1 MTYEAW
7 RCTFQSAEQAALA
20 AYSKVEELTQRVA
33 ELEAE
38 RAERE
43 KQKPVA
49 WVHAPKKKP
58 ALKTLSFSAEPTR
71 LQKAVGFVSSPLY
84 TAPPITSPVRL
95 TNQDFDRMYNEAGF
109 EPNEMREAAEHMF
122 DAIQSAVLRANGFTS
137 DHPAR
142 PLELVGLRGCNSLH
156 GGAREPDPCIYRMR
170 TTDPGC
176 TGCAERDE
184 DQAAE
189 AGG

>member
-38 RAERE
+38 RAERGRE
-43 KQKPVA
+43 KPVA
-49 WVHAPKKKP
+49 WLDKSTDERPGDTVWLPGD
-58 ALKTLSFSAEPTR
+58 LKGMDTSWL
-71 LQKAVGFVSSPLY
+71 VPLY
-84 TAPPITSPVRL
+84 AALPITSPVRL
-95 TNQDFDRMYNEAGF
+95 TDEQVETTARNHGTGGWQTLADMTTFAR
-109 EPNEMREAAEHMF
+109 
-122 DAIQSAVLRANGFTS
+122 AIETAVLRANGFKV

-156 GGAREPDPCIYRMR
+156 GGVREPDPCIYRMR

-184 DQAAE
+184 DQRAE